1 MTKAL
6 AAERVRRDIEVLARA
21 GLDVDT
27 FVAESMDSL
36 NRAVSF
42 DAVCLGTLDPSTG
55 LLTGTFKLGS
65 LRGVDAHD
73 HEWGLMEYGTSE
85 PTAFLQMAAA
95 GVSAAGV
102 HAGTV
107 GADRSA
113 RLEEFM
119 RPHFGFADELRAL
132 CRDERGNVWAGIALF
147 REGTRTFFDSDEV
160 SYLGSLA
167 GSLALGMRAGL
178 LTTLADYGPA
188 LQGPIVLIIDPSDE
202 VSRMSLGAD
211 ERLTGL
217 TQGNTDSVE
226 GLIGSLVGAARRYAN
241 GESQVPARSRI
252 RAIGGMWLV
261 LHATPLRSRDG
272 ASGEVVVTIE
282 EARPPEIVPLVVA
295 AFGLT
300 ARERDIISLV
310 LQGLDT
316 KEIAGRL
323 YLSSYTVQ
331 DHLKAVFDKAGV
343 RSRRELIARVYFDQY
358 VPRMGAVLG
367 PSGWFVDERAA
378 S

>member
-27 FVAESMDSL
+27 FVSESMDSL

-55 LLTGTFKLGS
+55 LLTGTYKLGTLDGIES
-65 LRGVDAHD
+65 HD
-73 HEWGLMEYGTSE
+73 HEWGLVEYGTTE

-95 GVSAAGV
+95 GVAAAGV

-107 GADRSA
+107 GAGRSA

-132 CRDERGNVWAGIALF
+132 CRDDRGNIWAGIALF
-147 REGTRTFFDSDEV
+147 REGTRGFFDSDEV

-167 GSLALGMRAGL
+167 GSFALGMRAGL
-178 LTTLADYGPA
+178 LTTLAECRPA
-188 LQGPIVLIIDPSDE
+188 LHGPIVLIIDPSDE
-202 VSRMSLGAD
+202 VTRMSLGAD
-211 ERLTGL
+211 ERLANL
-217 TQGNTDSVE
+217 SQGSADGVA
-226 GLIGSLVGAARRYAN
+226 GLIGSLVGAARRYAT

-252 RAIGGMWLV
+252 RAADGMWLV
-261 LHATPLRSRDG
+261 LHATPLSSRDG
-272 ASGEVVVTIE
+272 SCGEVVVTIE

-300 ARERDIISLV
+300 PRERDIISLV

-323 YLSSYTVQ
+323 FLSTYTVQ

-367 PSGWFVDERAA
+367 PSGWFLDEDAA